1 MKLNR
6 IISILYLLLFFT
18 GEVELYAWTYPTS
31 KPSYLFSS
39 GDGSSSKP
47 YEIRDAQDLANLAY
61 MVSQGGEDYSGKY
74 FVMTNDIT
82 LNTGLVNADCTDRNT
97 GDFKV
102 WTSIGKFGF
111 WSDKRFK
118 GDFNGNSHT
127 IYGLF
132 IEAKDNFNGLFGV
145 VDGGTIRNL
154 TIADSYMCA
163 SYPCSPSNHYGFI
176 AGETYNATFLNC
188 HVKNSCI
195 RNTDNPNRHHLAIGG
210 LVGHCKTGG
219 IFRKCSFNGNFNLH
233 SFDTAGW
240 ISAGG
245 LIGYGGRIGDTVGE
259 AQLYYCSTKGK
270 FTVTGS
276 PSIKVYGMGII
287 LSEAYGCVAG
297 MDFDIQTHGEYYTG
311 WAFRY
316 PIEVASFASTSG
328 QCTQCVTYGT
338 IKVGEPDNPIKV
350 QPLTNR
356 DYESYNISIG
366 TFSSEG
372 EYRYTSEDIKNQC
385 AAYTNVE
392 LYLHDDSKG
401 NAYITSFGLGRIR
414 EGKEG
419 DAAVTEVTELKNCI
433 VAGKHIVHSKSEI
446 GYNPVILYDYGSVNG
461 TDKSWERVKG
471 AKYCT
476 YVNSVKD
483 EDAYF
488 RYKDQKFESI
498 TPEELTGDKLL
509 AELNALSEGSYQWG
523 RITTEGD
530 LKGYPMPVI
539 CGGSISDMKGSGTQ
553 EAPYLIGSEADLRNF
568 QKTMETEDSK
578 GKYYKLT
585 ADIDMS
591 EQAMP
596 AIGSQENPFQGTFD
610 GNGHSINGLVT
621 GEGYLFHYLQGT
633 VKNLTLLD
641 YKGKADKTGLVTS
654 IACFVGGSADGGV
667 SNPGYIKNC
676 YVSGNIEAYRS
687 SNKYDYNVIA
697 TGLCLNI
704 YEPSTMENC
713 YFKGNI
719 KVSSKTVDGN
729 IVYSDFAGS
738 TRPADT
744 SLYVGGLA
752 SAFGK
757 ATEST
762 NPTAINRCYALF
774 TYECDETGNAFN
786 SKTVYGTIANTSAH
800 QNVHYSYYVCDKEID
815 NYTEKLGSESEL
827 NDKLGGFSGWK
838 KGCYRP
844 VVEGTKYYT
853 ATLPD
858 ESRTVTYLDA
868 IPEAN
873 TTPNYIMNVKTS
885 DDPYADKLVWK
896 LPNVAVYVPSEQTD
910 YIPNCMLDQTHDFK
924 YTPTSGAATKGQLI
938 YNLTQTDKGYHMI
951 CLPGVVERVDLP
963 DGAKV
968 MIIGKIQTV
977 GAQEQVNVVMVDTIP
992 AGVPC
997 MLYVPTT
1004 TVTTGTTIPLVMRSG
1019 IVSTPTVDETYSDF
1033 KGTFSKNTNVPVGA
1047 CTTAIYS
1054 GDNNTLPCFV
1064 RNTGT
1069 TTAEP
1074 FTAWLEGATGNVQ
1087 IVDYILLDE
1096 ENEAMTVTLCEYN
1109 AKTNNAKTNNA
1120 KTYNAKNCNIKMR
1133 RALKKDNWNTICL
1146 PYSLTSDEIS
1156 SLFGSGTKVET
1167 FSDLEYNSE
1176 TNSYT
1181 MKFSAATEITA
1192 GTPYLIKPSKDVSD
1206 NIYEIKDRTITCTS
1220 ETYVPTGTSQTAN
1233 NTTLTMQGEY
1243 NKRMITPFDVTESEN
1258 IYVISGDKIYHVNS
1272 DVEMKGFRCYFVA
1285 KESTTEPSVGGS
1297 GAFSNAKVIHSD
1309 GSSTDLRLIDS
1320 EATGDTDAV
1329 YDLLGRKRDAQTK
1342 GLVIKNGIKVLK

>member
-1 MKLNR
+1 MNMNR

-18 GEVELYAWTYPTS
+18 GEGELYAWNYPTS
-31 KPSYLFSS
+31 KPSIPFSS
-39 GDGSSSKP
+39 GDGSYSHP
-47 YEIRDAQDLANLAY
+47 YEIRNEHDLANLAY
-61 MVSQGGEDYSGKY
+61 MVREEGEDYSGKH

-82 LNTGLVNADCTDRNT
+82 LNKDLVNADCTDRNT
-97 GDFKV
+97 GDFQV
-102 WTSIGKFGF
+102 WTPIGKYGS
-111 WSDKRFK
+111 WSDNKFK

-132 IEAKDNFNGLFGV
+132 IEANDYYNGLFGV
-145 VDGGTIRNL
+145 VDEGTIRNL

-163 SYPCSPSNHYGFI
+163 SNPYSSNFYGFI
-176 AGETYNATFLNC
+176 AGQTSDATLLNC
-188 HVKNSCI
+188 HVKNSCV
-195 RNTDNPNRHHLAIGG
+195 RNSYNDDSWNKIGIGG
-210 LVGHCKTGG
+210 LVGGSLEEDV
-219 IFRKCSFNGNFNLH
+219 FSKCSFNGNFVLE
-233 SFDTAGW
+233 SFHT
-240 ISAGG
+240 STLVYAGG
-245 LIGYGGRIGDTVGE
+245 ILGYGDWSPSTSSEVK
-259 AQLYYCSTKGK
+259 LYSCSTKGK
-270 FTVTGS
+270 FKVTGS
-276 PSIKVYGMGII
+276 PAIGVYGIGSNIGD
-287 LSEAYGCVAG
+287 AYGCVAG

-311 WAFRY
+311 TSTNPLY
-316 PIEVASFASTSG
+316 VASFSYTSG
-328 QCTQCVTYGT
+328 RCTLCTTYGT
-338 IKVGEPDNPIKV
+338 IKVGEPGNPVRVRPKEKNV
-350 QPLTNR
+350 
-356 DYESYNISIG
+356 SYHLCIG
-366 TFSSEG
+366 TFCSEG
-372 EYRYTSEDIKNQC
+372 NSMDSDGDVKDQC

-392 LYLHDDSKG
+392 LYLHDASKG
-401 NAYITSFGLGRIR
+401 NAFITSFGWAFTGTMQYKKLH
-414 EGKEG
+414 
-419 DAAVTEVTELKNCI
+419 LNNCI
-433 VAGKHIVHSKSEI
+433 VAGNRIIQSNTAI
-446 GYNPVILYDYGSVNG
+446 RYNPVIIFANQNG
-461 TDKSWERVKG
+461 KPHQNVYEAWQSAKG
-471 AKYCT
+471 VKYCT
-476 YVNSVKD
+476 YVNNQKD
-483 EDAYF
+483 EGFFSEDV
-488 RYKDQKFESI
+488 KETSILESI
-498 TPEELTGDKLL
+498 TPKELKGDALL
-509 AELNALSEGSYQWG
+509 AKLNALSDGGNQWG
-523 RITTEGD
+523 RITTDTEGD
-530 LKGYPMPVI
+530 LTDYPMPLI
-539 CGGSISDMKGSGTQ
+539 CGGSISDMKGTGSQ
-553 EAPYLIGSEADLRNF
+553 ESPYLIGSEADLRLF
-568 QKTMETEDSK
+568 QQTVEQVDCV

-591 EQAMP
+591 EQPMP
-596 AIGSQENPFQGTFD
+596 AIGQANPFQGTFD

-621 GEGYLFHYLQGT
+621 EKGYLFHYLQGT

-641 YKGKADKTGLVTS
+641 YKGKADKTGIVTS
-654 IACFVGGSADGGV
+654 IACFVGGSADGQV
-667 SNPGYIKNC
+667 SKPGYIKNC

-687 SNKYDYNVIA
+687 SLAAENNVEA

-704 YEPSTMENC
+704 YEPSTVENS
-713 YFKGNI
+713 YFKGSI
-719 KVSSKTVDGN
+719 KVSSKTVDGQ
-729 IVYSDFAGS
+729 IVNSGYVGS
-738 TRPADT
+738 SYPAAT
-744 SLYVGGLA
+744 YLYVGGLA
-752 SAFGK
+752 GK
-757 ATEST
+757 FSKVTENT
-762 NPTAINRCYALF
+762 NPTAIQQCYASF
-774 TYECDETGNAFN
+774 TYECDETGKNFD
-786 SKTVYGTIANTSAH
+786 SKTVYGTIANTSSH
-800 QNVHYSYYVCDKEID
+800 QNVNDCFYVCDKEID

-873 TTPNYIMNVKTS
+873 TTPNYIMNVQTS

-951 CLPGVVERVDLP
+951 CLPGVVERDDLP

-1019 IVSTPTVDETYSDF
+1019 IVSTPTVNATYSDF

-1047 CTTAIYS
+1047 CTTAKYS

-1064 RNTGT
+1064 RNTVT

-1096 ENEAMTVTLCEYN
+1096 ENAAMTVTLCEYN
-1109 AKTNNAKTNNA
+1109 AKRSNINNIN
-1120 KTYNAKNCNIKMR
+1120 NIKMR
-1133 RALKKDNWNTICL
+1133 RALKKDDWNTICL

-1156 SLFGSGTKVET
+1156 SLFGSGTKVEV

-1181 MKFSAATEITA
+1181 IKFSAATEITA
-1192 GTPYLIKPSKDVSD
+1192 GTPYLIKPSKDVSG

-1285 KESTTEPSVGGS
+1285 K

-1309 GSSTDLRLIDS
+1309 GTSTDLRLIDAK
-1320 EATGDTDAV
+1320 ATGDTDAV

>member
-1 MKLNR
+1 MKTKLHL
-6 IISILYLLLFFT
+6 IILCLLLCFA
-18 GEVELYAWTYPTS
+18 GGGELYAWNYPTS

-61 MVSQGGEDYSGKY
+61 MVCEGGEDYSGKY
-74 FVMTNDIT
+74 FVMTKDIT

-97 GDFKV
+97 GDFQV
-102 WTSIGKFGF
+102 WTPIGKYGF
-111 WSDKRFK
+111 WSDKKFK
-118 GDFNGNSHT
+118 GNFNGNSHT

-145 VDGGTIRNL
+145 IDGGTIRNL

-163 SYPCSPSNHYGFI
+163 SYPCSTSNYYGFI
-176 AGETYNATFLNC
+176 AGETSNATFLNC

-195 RNTDNPNRHHLAIGG
+195 RNTDNPNRHLLAIGG

-245 LIGYGGRIGDTVGE
+245 LIGYGGRISDTVGE
-259 AQLYYCSTKGK
+259 AKLYYCSTKGK

-276 PSIKVYGMGII
+276 PSIEVYGMGII

-311 WAFRY
+311 WASSY
-316 PIEVASFASTSG
+316 AIEVASFTSISG
-328 QCTQCVTYGT
+328 RCTQCVTYGT

-350 QPLTNR
+350 EPLTNK
-356 DYESYNISIG
+356 DYKFYNIRIG
-366 TFSSEG
+366 TFTSLG
-372 EYRYTSEDIKNQC
+372 EYRYNSDDIKNQC

-401 NAYITSFGLGRIR
+401 NAYITSFGLGYIR
-414 EGKEG
+414 AEHEGN
-419 DAAVTEVTELKNCI
+419 ALVTELKNCI
-433 VAGKHIVHSKSEI
+433 VAGKHIVKSKSKI
-446 GYNPVILYDYGSVNG
+446 GYNPVTMYDSGSVNG
-461 TDKSWERVKG
+461 SDNSWERVKG

-488 RYKDQKFESI
+488 RYKHQKFESI

-530 LKGYPMPVI
+530 LKGYLMPVI

-553 EAPYLIGSEADLRNF
+553 EAPYLIGSEADLRKF
-568 QKTMETEDSK
+568 QKKMETEGSAD
-578 GKYYKLT
+578 KYFKLT

-596 AIGSQENPFQGTFD
+596 AIGPQENPFQGTFD

-641 YKGKADKTGLVTS
+641 YKGKADKTGIVTS
-654 IACFVGGSADGGV
+654 IACFVGGSADSGV

-687 SNKYDYNVIA
+687 SNAGVNNVMA

-704 YEPSTMENC
+704 YEPSTVENC

-719 KVSSKTVDGN
+719 KVSSKTVEGN
-729 IVYSDFAGS
+729 IVYSGFPIS
-738 TRPADT
+738 TSPANT
-744 SLYVGGLA
+744 NLYVGGLA

-762 NPTAINRCYALF
+762 NPAAIKSCYASF
-774 TYECDETGNAFN
+774 NYECDETGKAFN
-786 SKTVYGTIANTSAH
+786 SKTVNGTIANTSAH
-800 QNVHYSYYVCDKEID
+800 QNVNYSYYVCDKID
-815 NYTEKLGSESEL
+815 GYQSSEKLGSESEL
-827 NDKLGGFSGWK
+827 NDKLGSLSGWK
-838 KGCYRP
+838 RGYYRP

-853 ATLPD
+853 ATQPD
-858 ESRTVTYLDA
+858 ESRSKTYLDA

-951 CLPGVVERVDLP
+951 CLPGVVERDDLP

-1019 IVSTPTVDETYSDF
+1019 IVSTPTVNATYSDF

-1047 CTTAIYS
+1047 CTTAKYS

-1064 RNTGT
+1064 RNTET

-1074 FTAWLEGATGNVQ
+1074 FTAWLEGATGDVQ

-1096 ENEAMTVTLCEYN
+1096 ENEAMTVTLSEDNAKKYN
-1109 AKTNNAKTNNA
+1109 AKK
-1120 KTYNAKNCNIKMR
+1120 YNIKMR
-1133 RALKKDNWNTICL
+1133 RALKKDKWNTICL
-1146 PYSLTSDEIS
+1146 PYSLTSGEIS
-1156 SLFGSGTKVET
+1156 PLFGSGTKVEA
-1167 FSDLEYNSE
+1167 FSGLEYNSE

-1272 DVEMKGFRCYFVA
+1272 DVEMKGLRCYFVA
-1285 KESTTEPSVGGS
+1285 K

-1309 GSSTDLRLIDS
+1309 GTSTDLRLIDA

>member
-1 MKLNR
+1 MNLNK
-6 IISILYLLLFFT
+6 IFSIFFLLLFFT
-18 GEVELYAWTYPTS
+18 GESELYAWTYPTS
-31 KPSYLFSS
+31 KPSYPFTS
-39 GDGSSSKP
+39 GDGSYSNP
-47 YEIRDAQDLANLAY
+47 YEIRNAQDLANLAY
-61 MVSQGGEDYSGKY
+61 MVREGGEDYKGKH

-82 LNTGLVNADCTDRNT
+82 LNKDLVNADCTDRNK
-97 GDFKV
+97 GDSFQV
-102 WTSIGKFGF
+102 WTPIGKYGF
-111 WSDKRFK
+111 WSDNTFK
-118 GDFNGNSHT
+118 GNFNGNSHT

-132 IEAKDNFNGLFGV
+132 IEANDYYNGLFGV
-145 VDGGTIRNL
+145 VDEGTIRNL

-163 SYPCSPSNHYGFI
+163 SYPFSSNFYGFI
-176 AGETYNATFLNC
+176 AGETFNATFLNC
-188 HVKNSCI
+188 HVKNSCVKNI
-195 RNTDNPNRHHLAIGG
+195 DNDSQNKLGIGG
-210 LVGHCKTGG
+210 LVGRSLNEGV
-219 IFRKCSFNGNFNLH
+219 FSKCSFNGNFVLH
-233 SFDTAGW
+233 SFHTE
-240 ISAGG
+240 SLVYAGG
-245 LIGYGGRIGDTVGE
+245 ILGYGDTYSRTYSYVK
-259 AQLYYCSTKGK
+259 LYSCSTKGK
-270 FTVTGS
+270 FKVTGS
-276 PSIKVYGMGII
+276 PAISVYGIGSNIG
-287 LSEAYGCVAG
+287 EAYGCVAG

-311 WAFRY
+311 TFTH
-316 PIEVASFASTSG
+316 PLDVASFSYSSG
-328 QCTQCVTYGT
+328 RCTLCTTYGT
-338 IKVGEPDNPIKV
+338 IKVGEPGNPVRV
-350 QPLTNR
+350 QPKGKQGL
-356 DYESYNISIG
+356 ELYNIRIG
-366 TFSSEG
+366 TFSSVG
-372 EYRYTSEDIKNQC
+372 RSDDSDGDVKDQC

-401 NAYITSFGLGRIR
+401 NAFITSFGLAHTSTSSY
-414 EGKEG
+414 KK
-419 DAAVTEVTELKNCI
+419 LHLNNCI
-433 VAGKHIVHSKSEI
+433 VAGNRIIKSNTAI
-446 GYNPVILYDYGSVNG
+446 GYNPVVIFENANG
-461 TDKSWERVKG
+461 RPQQHLDDAWKTSKG
-471 AKYCT
+471 VKYCT
-476 YVNSVKD
+476 YVNDGKD
-483 EDAYF
+483 EDFYSQIENE
-488 RYKDQKFESI
+488 KLESI
-498 TPEELTGDKLL
+498 TPEELKGYQLL
-509 AELNALSEGSYQWG
+509 AKLNALSDGGTQWG

-530 LKGYPMPVI
+530 LTDYPMPVI
-539 CGGSISDMKGSGTQ
+539 CGGSISDMKGAGSQ
-553 EAPYLIGSEADLRNF
+553 ESPYLIGSEADLRLF
-568 QKTMETEDSK
+568 QKTVEQGDGED
-578 GKYYKLT
+578 KYYKLT

-591 EQAMP
+591 EQPMP
-596 AIGSQENPFQGTFD
+596 AIGPQAHPFQGTFD

-621 GEGYLFHYLQGT
+621 EKGYLFHYLQGT

-641 YKGKADKTGLVTS
+641 YRGKADKTGIVTS
-654 IACFVGGSADGGV
+654 IACFVGGSADGQV
-667 SNPGYIKNC
+667 SKPGYIKNC

-687 SNKYDYNVIA
+687 SSAAENNVEA

-704 YEPSTMENC
+704 YEPSTVENS
-713 YFKGNI
+713 YFKGSI
-719 KVSSKTVDGN
+719 KVSSKTVDGQ
-729 IVYSDFAGS
+729 IVNSGGVGLPF
-738 TRPADT
+738 PAPT
-744 SLYVGGLA
+744 YLYVGGLA
-752 SAFGK
+752 GK
-757 ATEST
+757 FSKVTEST
-762 NPTAINRCYALF
+762 NPTAIKQCYASF
-774 TYECDETGNAFN
+774 TYECDETGKTFDN
-786 SKTVYGTIANTSAH
+786 KTVYGTIANTSSH
-800 QNVHYSYYVCDKEID
+800 QNVNDCFYVCDKEID

-885 DDPYADKLVWK
+885 DDPYADKMVWQ

-910 YIPNCMLDQTHDFK
+910 YILNCKLDQTHDFK

-951 CLPGVVERVDLP
+951 CLPGVVERDDLP

-1019 IVSTPTVDETYSDF
+1019 IVSTPTVNATYSDF

-1064 RNTGT
+1064 RNTVT

-1096 ENEAMTVTLCEYN
+1096 ENAAMTVTLCEYN
-1109 AKTNNAKTNNA
+1109 AKKSRINNIDNINNINNI
-1120 KTYNAKNCNIKMR
+1120 KNIKMR
-1133 RALKKDNWNTICL
+1133 RALKKDDWNTICL

-1156 SLFGSGTKVET
+1156 SLFGSGTKVEV

-1181 MKFSAATEITA
+1181 IKFSAATEITA

-1220 ETYVPTGTSQTAN
+1220 ETYVPTGISQTAN

-1285 KESTTEPSVGGS
+1285 K

-1309 GSSTDLRLIDS
+1309 GTSTDLRLIDAK
-1320 EATGDTDAV
+1320 ATGDTDAV

>member
-1 MKLNR
+1 MNLNR

-31 KPSYLFSS
+31 KPSYPFTS
-39 GDGSSSKP
+39 GDGSYSNP
-47 YEIRDAQDLANLAY
+47 YEIRNAQDLANLAY
-61 MVSQGGEDYSGKY
+61 MVREGGEDYSGKY

-82 LNTGLVNADCTDRNT
+82 LNENLVNADCTDRNT
-97 GDFKV
+97 GTFQV
-102 WTSIGKFGF
+102 WKPIGKYGS
-111 WSDKRFK
+111 WRNNTFK

-132 IEAKDNFNGLFGV
+132 IEANDYYNGLFGV
-145 VDGGTIRNL
+145 VDEGTIRNL
-154 TIADSYMCA
+154 TIADSYMHA
-163 SYPCSPSNHYGFI
+163 SNSYSSNFYGFI
-176 AGETYNATFLNC
+176 AGETSNATLLNC
-188 HVKNSCI
+188 HVKNSCVTNSGI
-195 RNTDNPNRHHLAIGG
+195 DKWNKIGIGG
-210 LVGHCKTGG
+210 LVGRSLNEDV
-219 IFRKCSFNGNFNLH
+219 FSKCSFNGNFVLY
-233 SFDTAGW
+233 SFRTE
-240 ISAGG
+240 SLVYAGG
-245 LIGYGGRIGDTVGE
+245 ILGYGYTTPGYVSDVK
-259 AQLYYCSTKGK
+259 LYSCSTKGK
-270 FTVTGS
+270 FKVTGS
-276 PSIKVYGMGII
+276 PAICVYGIGVNIG
-287 LSEAYGCVAG
+287 EAYGCVAG
-297 MDFDIQTHGEYYTG
+297 MDFDIQTHGDYNLGSVTC
-311 WAFRY
+311 
-316 PIEVASFASTSG
+316 PLDVASFSFSSG
-328 QCTQCVTYGT
+328 RCTLCTTYGT
-338 IKVGEPDNPIKV
+338 IKVGEPDNPVCV
-350 QPLTNR
+350 QPYREQDLKFHDIR
-356 DYESYNISIG
+356 IG
-366 TFSSEG
+366 TFNCRG
-372 EYRYTSEDIKNQC
+372 RIMKNDEDMHDQC

-401 NAYITSFGLGRIR
+401 KAFITSFGLAYI
-414 EGKEG
+414 KSS
-419 DAAVTEVTELKNCI
+419 TEYHVLTLKNCI
-433 VAGKHIVHSKSEI
+433 VAGNHIIKSNTAI
-446 GYNPVILYDYGSVNG
+446 GYNPVLLFDYDDGDSPE
-461 TDKSWERVKG
+461 DFDEAWERAKG
-471 AKYCT
+471 VKYCT
-476 YVNSVKD
+476 TVNGVKD
-483 EDAYF
+483 EGFYF
-488 RYKDQKFESI
+488 SKYEDKKFESI
-498 TPEELTGDKLL
+498 TPVELKGDELL
-509 AELNALSEGSYQWG
+509 AELNALSDGGNQWG

-530 LKGYPMPVI
+530 LKDYPMPVI
-539 CGGSISDMKGSGTQ
+539 CGGSISDMKGTGSQ
-553 EAPYLIGSEADLRNF
+553 ESPYLIGSEADLRLF
-568 QKTMETEDSK
+568 QQTVEQGGGVD
-578 GKYYKLT
+578 KYYKLT

-591 EQAMP
+591 EQPMP
-596 AIGSQENPFQGTFD
+596 AIGPQANPFQGTFD

-621 GEGYLFHYLQGT
+621 KNGYLFHYLQGT

-641 YKGKADKTGLVTS
+641 YKGKADKTGIVTS
-654 IACFVGGSADGGV
+654 IACFVGGSADGQV
-667 SNPGYIKNC
+667 SKPGYIKNC

-687 SNKYDYNVIA
+687 SSAAVNEVKA

-704 YEPSTMENC
+704 YEPSTVENS
-713 YFKGNI
+713 YFKGSI
-719 KVSSKTVDGN
+719 KVSSKTVDGQ
-729 IVYSDFAGS
+729 IVNSGYVGS
-738 TRPADT
+738 SSPAAT
-744 SLYVGGLA
+744 YLYVGGLA
-752 SAFGK
+752 GTFSK
-757 ATEST
+757 VIEST
-762 NPTAINRCYALF
+762 NPTAIKQCYASF
-774 TYECDETGNAFN
+774 TYECDETGKTFD
-786 SKTVYGTIANTSAH
+786 SKTVYGTIANTSSH
-800 QNVHYSYYVCDKEID
+800 QNVNDCFYVCDKEID

-873 TTPNYIMNVKTS
+873 TTPNYIMNVQTS

-924 YTPTSGAATKGQLI
+924 YIPTSGAATKGQLI

-951 CLPGVVERVDLP
+951 CLPGVVERDDLP

-1019 IVSTPTVDETYSDF
+1019 IVSTPTVNATYSDF
-1033 KGTFSKNTNVPVGA
+1033 KGTFSKNTNVPAGA
-1047 CTTAIYS
+1047 CTTAKYS
-1054 GDNNTLPCFV
+1054 GNNNTLPCFV
-1064 RNTGT
+1064 RNTET

-1096 ENEAMTVTLCEYN
+1096 ENEAMTVMLFEYN
-1109 AKTNNAKTNNA
+1109 DK
-1120 KTYNAKNCNIKMR
+1120 KNNIKMR
-1133 RALKKDNWNTICL
+1133 RALKKDHWNTICL
-1146 PYSLTSDEIS
+1146 PYSLTSGEIS
-1156 SLFGSGTKVET
+1156 SLFGSGTKVEA
-1167 FSDLEYNSE
+1167 FSGLVYNSG

-1192 GTPYLIKPSKDVSD
+1192 GKPYLIKPSEDVSD
-1206 NIYEIKDRTITCTS
+1206 NTYEIKDRTITCTS
-1220 ETYVPTGTSQTAN
+1220 ETYVATGEPQTAN

-1243 NKRMITPFDVTESEN
+1243 NKRMITPFDVKESEN
-1258 IYVISGDKIYHVNS
+1258 IYVISSDKIYRVNS

-1285 KESTTEPSVGGS
+1285 K

-1309 GSSTDLRLIDS
+1309 GTSTDLRLIDAK
-1320 EATGDTDAV
+1320 ATGDTDAV

>member
-1 MKLNR
+1 MKTKLQL
-6 IISILYLLLFFT
+6 IILCLLLFFA
-18 GEVELYAWTYPTS
+18 GGGKSYAWNYPTS
-31 KPSYLFSS
+31 KPSHPFTS

-61 MVSQGGEDYSGKY
+61 MVCEGGEDYSGKY
-74 FVMTNDIT
+74 FVMTKDIT
-82 LNTGLVNADCTDRNT
+82 LNTRLVNADCTDRNT

-102 WTSIGKFGF
+102 WTSIGKYGF
-111 WSDKRFK
+111 WSDKSFK

-145 VDGGTIRNL
+145 IDGGTIRNL

-163 SYPCSPSNHYGFI
+163 SYPCSTSNYYGFI
-176 AGETYNATFLNC
+176 AGETSNATFLNC

-195 RNTDNPNRHHLAIGG
+195 RNSDNPNRHLLAIGG
-210 LVGHCKTGG
+210 LVGHCKKGG

-245 LIGYGGRIGDTVGE
+245 LIGYGGRISDTVGE
-259 AQLYYCSTKGK
+259 AKLYYCSTKGK

-276 PSIKVYGMGII
+276 PCIEVYGMGII

-311 WAFRY
+311 WGFHD

-328 QCTQCVTYGT
+328 RCTQCVTYGT

-356 DYESYNISIG
+356 EYKFYNICIG
-366 TFSSEG
+366 TFSSSG
-372 EYRYTSEDIKNQC
+372 EYRGDSDDIKNQC

-401 NAYITSFGLGRIR
+401 NAYITSFGLGYIR
-414 EGKEG
+414 EEYEG
-419 DAAVTEVTELKNCI
+419 NALVTELKNCI
-433 VAGKHIVHSKSEI
+433 VAGKHIVQSTSKI
-446 GYNPVILYDYGSVNG
+446 GYNPVTLYDGGSVNG
-461 TDKSWERVKG
+461 SDNSWERVQG

-509 AELNALSEGSYQWG
+509 AELNALSEGSNQWG

-568 QKTMETEDSK
+568 QKTMETEDSE

-596 AIGSQENPFQGTFD
+596 AIGPQKNPFQGTFD

-641 YKGKADKTGLVTS
+641 YKGKADKTGNVTS

-667 SNPGYIKNC
+667 SKPGYIKNC

-687 SNKYDYNVIA
+687 SYALDYDVRA

-729 IVYSDFAGS
+729 IVNSGIAGLTS
-738 TRPADT
+738 PAYT
-744 SLYVGGLA
+744 YLYVGGLA
-752 SAFGK
+752 SAFDK

-762 NPTAINRCYALF
+762 NPIAINRCYASF
-774 TYECDETGNAFN
+774 NYECDETGKAFD
-786 SKTVYGTIANTSAH
+786 SKTVNGTIANTAAH
-800 QNVHYSYYVCDKEID
+800 QNVNYSYYVCDKID
-815 NYTEKLGSESEL
+815 GYQSSEKLGSESEL
-827 NDKLGGFSGWK
+827 NDKLGSFSGWT
-838 KGCYRP
+838 KGYYRP

-858 ESRTVTYLDA
+858 ESRTVTCLDA

-873 TTPNYIMNVKTS
+873 PNPNFIMNVETA
-885 DDPYADKLVWK
+885 DDPYADKHIWQ
-896 LPNVAVYVPSEQTD
+896 LPNVAVYVPSENAD
-910 YIPNCMLDQTHDFK
+910 FILNCTLDPSADLK
-924 YTPTSGAATKGQLI
+924 YNRTEDASRTVGQLC
-938 YNLTQTDKGYHMI
+938 YTLKQNASGYHML
-951 CLPGVVERVDLP
+951 CLPGVVERDDLP
-963 DGAKV
+963 KDSKV
-968 MIIGKIQTV
+968 MIYGKIRTN
-977 GAQEQVNVVMVDTIP
+977 GTSQEINEVHVDTIP

-997 MLYVPTT
+997 ILYVP
-1004 TVTTGTTIPLVMRSG
+1004 VTAYNVGSDIPLVMRGEIRSKPL
-1019 IVSTPTVDETYSDF
+1019 IDDNYSSM
-1033 KGTFSKNTNVPVGA
+1033 KGTFRKMNDVSDACITATKREDGNVYFEKSA
-1047 CTTAIYS
+1047 S
-1054 GDNNTLPCFV
+1054 
-1064 RNTGT
+1064 
-1069 TTAEP
+1069 AETMKP
-1074 FTAWLEGATGNVQ
+1074 FTAWLEGAGGDVK
-1087 IVDYILLDE
+1087 IVDYVLLDE
-1096 ENEAMTVTLCEYN
+1096 ENEAMTVTLAGLNSTE
-1109 AKTNNAKTNNA
+1109 AAPKTTNV
-1120 KTYNAKNCNIKMR
+1120 KMR
-1133 RALKKDNWNTICL
+1133 RTIKTGKWNTVCL
-1146 PYSLTSDEIS
+1146 PFDMTAEEIAS
-1156 SLFGSGTKVET
+1156 TFGEGTKVEE
-1167 FSDLEYNSE
+1167 FSGIEYTES
-1176 TNSYT
+1176 TKT
-1181 MKFSAATEITA
+1181 TTLKFSAAEADSEGGAVIQA
-1192 GTPYLIKPSKDVSD
+1192 GTPYLLKPGIKTDASIFDLEQKKISCVSV
-1206 NIYEIKDRTITCTS
+1206 E
-1220 ETYVPTGTSQTAN
+1220 YVPTGTTN
-1233 NTTLTMQGEY
+1233 NVTTSSGTVKLTMQGEY
-1243 NKRMITPFDVTESEN
+1243 NRRMISSDNSEDSD
-1258 IYVISGDKIYHVNS
+1258 IYVISGNKIYYVDS
-1272 DVEMKGFRCYFVA
+1272 EVEMKGFRCYFVA
-1285 KESTTEPSVGGS
+1285 KEYATGSTAEGTSM
-1297 GAFSNAKVIHSD
+1297 FSNARVLHSD
-1309 GSSTDLRLIDS
+1309 GSSTDLRLIKAD
-1320 EATGDTDAV
+1320 ATGEGGAV
-1329 YDLLGRKRDAQTK
+1329 YDLLGRKRDEQTK
-1342 GLVIKNGIKVLK
+1342 GIVIENGKKIIIK